1 MNAELA
7 SEGKSSLMIQAMTPH
22 LWMNNWGGG
31 DRETYR
37 ALKEKAKNALIDKAA
52 TLIPNIRD
60 YIELE
65 DAATPLT
72 YERYTANTDGA
83 TSAWSWNPNKKFYD
97 RGMMTQIKTPV
108 KNLFIGSC
116 WAVQIGGVPGA
127 IGAAQACAKAI

>member
-1 MNAELA
+1 
-7 SEGKSSLMIQAMTPH
+7 MT
-22 LWMNNWGGG
+22 N
-31 DRETYR
+31 
-37 ALKEKAKNALIDKAA
+37 LKEKAKNALIDKTAA
-52 TLIPNIRD
+52 LIPNLRD
-60 YIELE
+60 YIEFE

-97 RGMMTQIKTPV
+97 KGMMTQIKTPV
-108 KNLFIGSC
+108 KNLYIGSC